1 MPVAAPRPFALI
13 KRVAFPAIGL
23 VIFGYFLASAVI
35 GDNGVMSWGEYRRTS
50 ADRQAKLDGLKAEE
64 ARLIHRSEL
73 LDPRNPDRD
82 LAEEEARRQLGV
94 VDKNEYV
101 ITLD

>member
-1 MPVAAPRPFALI
+1 MPVAAPRPLALI

-23 VIFGYFLASAVI
+23 VIFGYFLASAVV
-35 GDNGVMSWGEYRRTS
+35 GENGVMSWGEYRRASTE
-50 ADRQAKLDGLKAEE
+50 RQVKLDEMKAEE
-64 ARLIHRSEL
+64 ARLMHRSAL
-73 LDPRNPDRD
+73 LDPRNPDAD

-94 VDKNEYV
+94 VAGNEFV

>member
-1 MPVAAPRPFALI
+1 MPAAAPRPFALI

-23 VIFGYFLASAVI
+23 VIFGYFLASAVV
-35 GDNGVMSWGEYRRTS
+35 GDNGVMSWGEYRRAS
-50 ADRQAKLDGLKAEE
+50 AEQQAKLDGLKAEE
-64 ARLIHRSEL
+64 ARLMHRSEL
-73 LDPRNPDRD
+73 LDPRNPDAD

-94 VDKNEYV
+94 VAGNEFV